1 MQLISVIKFGRVTRI
16 EKYSLKI
23 PAAATGRHKPGGL
36 TGAKKKLEKKGYQ
49 YYWTG
54 TTDYVIHFV
63 ATAEREYVFQGLTKA
78 HQSTLNTT
86 M

>member
-49 YYWTG
+49 YY
-54 TTDYVIHFV
+54 
-63 ATAEREYVFQGLTKA
+63 
-78 HQSTLNTT
+78 
-86 M
+86 